1 MPAEGQGQG
10 RRINRNLSEAL
21 GAFPKCKAGPPWI
34 GGTAGELRNV
44 PLWLSRLSIRE
55 ATGFQVADRGR
66 ERDLH
71 KAWTAEGATA
81 EPAPG

>member
-1 MPAEGQGQG
+1 MAEQMP
-10 RRINRNLSEAL
+10 
-21 GAFPKCKAGPPWI
+21 KGPERW
-34 GGTAGELRNV
+34 ASGELRNV

>member
-21 GAFPKCKAGPPWI
+21 GAFPKCKAGPPRT
-34 GGTAGELRNV
+34 GGTAGELRLCGY
-44 PLWLSRLSIRE
+44 P
-55 ATGFQVADRGR
+55 GFQSGR
-66 ERDLH
+66 QQAFRWQTEAERDVY

>member
-21 GAFPKCKAGPPWI
+21 GAFPKCKAGPPRT

-66 ERDLH
+66 ERCL
-71 KAWTAEGATA
+71 
-81 EPAPG
+81 